1 MRRHHSQFRH
11 ARRDDDLT
19 AYLASGESLRVAGAF
34 TLDGLGGWFVD
45 GIDGDP
51 SNVIGL
57 SLPTMRRLFARVGLS
72 IAELWADRTRCRLV
86 GVPLPPDP
94 NPALAAYAHPERLVT
109 ADWLA
114 GNLGRPGLAVVES
127 DEDVLLYDTGHIP
140 GAVKID
146 WHTDLND
153 PHVRD
158 YINGEQFAELM
169 NRKGISRDDTVVIYG
184 DKSNWWAAYALWVF
198 TLFGHPDVRL
208 LDGGRDLWISDGR
221 DTTLDVPTKQTT
233 GYPVVER
240 DDAPIRAFKD
250 DVLGILGKQPLID
263 VRSPQEYTGERTHM
277 PDYPEEGALRGGHIP
292 TAQSIPW
299 AKAAAGQRPVPQ
311 PRGARGALRLPHA
324 RRQDRRLLPH
334 RRAVQPH
341 LVRADPP
348 ARPARRA
355 QLRRLLDRVGQR
367 RAGARR
373 RRGRAR
379 RSAMS
384 AWPCRPTGRGGVGL
398 RRGAGPGQAAAAAGV
413 RRRTAA
419 AARRSRGGRDG
430 AGARMPVAAV
440 PARRR
445 RGPRPRPAVLQRT
458 AGGADD
464 PRLRLDPG
472 AGSRRPVADDILAV
486 PDDFYSDLGLA
497 ALISPLR
504 LRGMSAMLARIK
516 RHLR

>member
-1 MRRHHSQFRH
+1 MD
-11 ARRDDDLT
+11 A
-19 AYLASGESLRVAGAF
+19 A
-34 TLDGLGGWFVD
+34 W
-45 GIDGDP
+45 
-51 SNVIGL
+51 
-57 SLPTMRRLFARVGLS
+57 VGS
-72 IAELWADRTRCRLV
+72 WCAAACRSR
-86 GVPLPPDP
+86 
-94 NPALAAYAHPERLVT
+94 PALQSYAHPERLVT
-109 ADWLA
+109 ADWLS
-114 GNLGRPGLAVVES
+114 GNLGRPGLAIVES

-221 DTTLDVPTKQTT
+221 DTTLDVPSKQTT

-250 DVLGILGKQPLID
+250 DVLDILGEQPLID

-292 TAQSIPW
+292 TARLDPVGQGGP
-299 AKAAAGQRPVPQ
+299 GQRPVPQ
-311 PRGARGALRLPHA
+311 PRRT
-324 RRQDRRLLPH
+324 
-334 RRAVQPH
+334 RRAVRLPDPDDKTVVYCRIGERSSHTWFVLTH
-341 LVRADPP
+341 LLGLPGVRNYDGSWTEWGNAV
-348 ARPARRA
+348 
-355 QLRRLLDRVGQR
+355 RVPV
-367 RAGARR
+367 AV
-373 RRGRAR
+373 GRTEPGDG
-379 RSAMS
+379 AMS
-384 AWPCRPTGRGGVGL
+384 SMPAALAEVVSDFQDVQGQDKLPLLLEFADELPALPADLEEAAMEPVPECQSPLFLHVDAADRDNVRLYFSAPAEAPTTRGF
-398 RRGAGPGQAAAAAGV
+398 AAILAAG
-413 RRRTAA
+413 
-419 AARRSRGGRDG
+419 
-430 AGARMPVAAV
+430 
-440 PARRR
+440 
-445 RGPRPRPAVLQRT
+445 
-458 AGGADD
+458 
-464 PRLRLDPG
+464 LDKQ
-472 AGSRRPVADDILAV
+472 SADDILAV

-516 RHLR
+516 THLR